1 MHDRIILKCVIE
13 FMDMWY
19 KKLLFDVRV
28 VKDGVVEVCWD
39 KRSDI
44 IRTGRKSSSI
54 TTSVFRTLSNIL
66 GWNSAKIVNS

>member
-44 IRTGRKSSSI
+44 RTRRKSSSI

>member
-44 IRTGRKSSSI
+44 RTRRKSSSI

-66 GWNSAKIVNS
+66 GWNSAKIVNG

>member
-1 MHDRIILKCVIE
+1 MHDRIIQKCVIE

-44 IRTGRKSSSI
+44 RTRRKSSSI